1 MNVNITMIPVIQM
14 PVAQILKDHSL
25 VLVYLVI
32 LEMALK
38 FVWVS
43 TKQLHLRPL
52 NYK

>member
-38 FVWVS
+38 FVRVS
-43 TKQLHLRPL
+43 IKQLHLRL
-52 NYK
+52 KC

>member
-32 LEMALK
+32 LEMVLK
-38 FVWVS
+38 FVRVRI
-43 TKQLHLRPL
+43 KQ
-52 NYK
+52 

>member
-14 PVAQILKDHSL
+14 PAAQILKDHSL

-32 LEMALK
+32 LEMTLT

-43 TKQLHLRPL
+43 IKQLHLRL
-52 NYK
+52 EC